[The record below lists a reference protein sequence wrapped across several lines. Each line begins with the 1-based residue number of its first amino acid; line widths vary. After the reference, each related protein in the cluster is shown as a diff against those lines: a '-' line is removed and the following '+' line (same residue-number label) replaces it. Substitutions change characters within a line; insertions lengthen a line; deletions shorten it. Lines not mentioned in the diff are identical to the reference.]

1 MIGEAAR
8 KRRAERNERVAEVRA
23 LGIKVGD
30 WIVTGTYGRIVRATP
45 DTLDARA
52 DMFQY
57 LRRATPKE
65 IAAQEA
71 KEADLALEFFS
82 LPLMEKGGRWGSR
95 PVTPQLEARRN
106 RIYEKLRDCKS
117 QNRSKRRKARQEA
130 QK

>member
-30 WIVTGTYGRIVRATP
+30 WIVTGTYGRIIRATP
-45 DTLDARA
+45 DALDARA

-65 IAAQEA
+65 IAVQEA
-71 KEADLALEFFS
+71 KEAEQKRQHAKRAAYENRPDVRNAGYILCQDTADLLKLGPKYLAQIVRR
-82 LPLMEKGGRWGSR
+82 LMAAKNSG
-95 PVTPQLEARRN
+95 A
-106 RIYEKLRDCKS
+106 
-117 QNRSKRRKARQEA
+117 
-130 QK
+130 